1 MINFIDKLKT
11 ELELRGFSQKTI
23 SAYIFHN
30 QKFLEF
36 IRSQKSANFQT
47 SLAEGGNKRQPE
59 NITQADIKAYLA
71 YLISE
76 KKQSPSS
83 VNLALCALK
92 FFYEEVLEKDIFKK
106 ISTLKQE
113 KKIPT
118 VLTKEE
124 IFSMINTIKNKKHK
138 LLVELMYS
146 SGLRV
151 SEAVALKIENIN
163 LDERIAKIIAGKG
176 KKERLVILSRNL
188 SKHMKKYLE
197 MSETRSVSEH
207 AQEAKLSDKRKF
219 QSQYI
224 FPTQKNKQEHLSIRQ
239 AQKIVN
245 KAAKKAGI
253 KKRVFCHAL
262 RSSFATHLLEAGTDI
277 RLIQE
282 LLGHSSISTTQ
293 IYTKVSTEQ
302 LKKIESPLDS
312 L

>member
-1 MINFIDKLKT
+1 MINFLDKLET
-11 ELELRGFSQKTI
+11 ELKLKGFSQKTI

-36 IRSQKSANFQT
+36 IRSRSNASFQT
-47 SLAEGGNKRQPE
+47 SLKQGGNKRQPE

-71 YLISE
+71 HLISE
-76 KKQSPSS
+76 KKQSPAS
-83 VNLALCALK
+83 VNLTLCALK
-92 FFYEEVLEKDIFKK
+92 FFYEEVLEKDIFRK
-106 ISTLKQE
+106 ISTPKQE

-118 VLTKEE
+118 VLTKKE
-124 IFSMINTIKNKKHK
+124 IFSIINSIKNKKHK

-163 LDERIAKIIAGKG
+163 LDERIAKIVAGKG
-176 KKERLVILSRNL
+176 KKDRLVILSRNL

-197 MSETRSVSEH
+197 
-207 AQEAKLSDKRKF
+207 KRKF
-219 QSQYI
+219 QSPYVFQ
-224 FPTQKNKQEHLSIRQ
+224 TQKNKQEHLSIRQ

-253 KKRVFCHAL
+253 QKRVFCHAL

-277 RLIQE
+277 RVIQE
-282 LLGHSSISTTQ
+282 LLGHSSIATTQ
-293 IYTKVSTEQ
+293 KYTKVSTEQ
-302 LKKIESPLDS
+302 LKKVESPLDS